1 MLLYASMN
9 HDIPVIVN
17 ISGRFALERG
27 IDGRLGKNFMQRIKK
42 DGYIDV
48 RNRKGEFEYQVT
60 EESLKDRLSTD
71 TLLSSRS
78 ISKCCRILTIHGSK
92 DEIVPVEDALMFA
105 ANIPN
110 HELHIIAEANHR
122 YTGHEKELKALVLD
136 FIKSQ
141 PNFSSSLRPKL

>member
-1 MLLYASMN
+1 MS
-9 HDIPVIVN
+9 
-17 ISGRFALERG
+17 
-27 IDGRLGKNFMQRIKK
+27 
-42 DGYIDV
+42 
-48 RNRKGEFEYQVT
+48 RKEI
-60 EESLKDRLSTD
+60 LKDFFFVL
-71 TLLSSRS
+71 
-78 ISKCCRILTIHGSK
+78 ICRILTIHGSK